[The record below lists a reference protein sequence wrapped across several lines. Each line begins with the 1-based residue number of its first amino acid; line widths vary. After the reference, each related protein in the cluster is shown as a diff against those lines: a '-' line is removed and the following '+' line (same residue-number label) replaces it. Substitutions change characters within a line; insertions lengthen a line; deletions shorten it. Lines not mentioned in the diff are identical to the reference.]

1 MRTDWKRDEKMDE
14 ISYKMERKDRTRGQI
29 RLLHNFY
36 KELIT
41 WEVESIGTWMVAGLL
56 LFAETP
62 LFCIPW
68 QEYGGEQLDK
78 MMGYMI
84 VLLGCMGTFLYM
96 RPYLYMREFSG
107 GDNVQRRQV
116 RVVERLR
123 YLPVDKKSI
132 LFFLWRKLFRLL
144 LILGGI
150 WLAMQCLV
158 AGISCGGLTIGNF
171 LYPISAGMLLPAV
184 VNGIA
189 VAAEVWGM

>member
-1 MRTDWKRDEKMDE
+1 MVICGMVEKMDE

-29 RLLHNFY
+29 QLLRNFY
-36 KELIT
+36 KQLIT
-41 WEVESIGTWMVAGLL
+41 WEVESIGAWMVTGII

-68 QEYGGEQLDK
+68 QEYGGEQLNK
-78 MMGYMI
+78 MMGYMM
-84 VLLGCMGTFLYM
+84 VLLGCMGAFLYM

-107 GDNVQRRQV
+107 EDKTQHRQV

-132 LFFLWRKLFRLL
+132 LFFLLGKLFRLF

-150 WLAMQCLV
+150 WLILQCLV
-158 AGISCGGLTIGNF
+158 AGISCGGLALGNF
-171 LYPISAGMLLPAV
+171 LYPIFVGILLPAV

-189 VAAEVWGM
+189 VAAEVLRM

>member
-1 MRTDWKRDEKMDE
+1 MAE
-14 ISYKMERKDRTRGQI
+14 ISYKMEKKDHTRGQI
-29 RLLHNFY
+29 RLLRDFY

-41 WEVESIGTWMVAGLL
+41 WEVESIGAWMVAGII

-78 MMGYMI
+78 MLGYMI

-96 RPYLYMREFSG
+96 RPYLYMREYSG
-107 GDNVQRRQV
+107 GDKAQRRQV

-132 LFFLWRKLFRLL
+132 LFFLWGKLFRLL

-150 WLAMQCLV
+150 WLVLQCLV
-158 AGISCGGLTIGNF
+158 VGISCGRLTLGNF
-171 LYPISAGMLLPAV
+171 LYPISVGMLLPAV

-189 VAAEVWGM
+189 VAAEVRGM